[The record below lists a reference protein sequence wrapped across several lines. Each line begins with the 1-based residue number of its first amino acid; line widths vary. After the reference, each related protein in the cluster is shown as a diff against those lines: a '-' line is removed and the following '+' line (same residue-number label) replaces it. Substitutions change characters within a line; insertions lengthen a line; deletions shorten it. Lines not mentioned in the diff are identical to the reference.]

1 MVRMRFRIAIG
12 VTQFVAITAA
22 AAAQAG
28 PTFRTID
35 RGLHSG
41 YVRCLRIV
49 SLDDPAPS
57 NSGGADLL
65 IADLGTWRQFWVEH
79 ESLFASSRPI
89 PRINFRKNFV
99 IVSVGKCGGLF
110 SDEPEITTVERV
122 GKRLRVEIA
131 HSGSPNSGGGIPDY
145 ERGTPYHIVVA
156 RRPSRFISVAFEH
169 SNRSPL

>member
-1 MVRMRFRIAIG
+1 MVRSRFRIAIG
-12 VTQFVAITAA
+12 VAQLVAITAA

-35 RGLHSG
+35 RGLNSG
-41 YVRCLRIV
+41 YVSCPFFV

-65 IADLGTWRQFWVEH
+65 IADLGTWREFWAEH
-79 ESLFASSRPI
+79 ESIFASSRPI

-99 IVSVGKCGGLF
+99 IVSIGKCSSF
-110 SDEPEITTVERV
+110 IREETEITAVERA

-131 HSGSPNSGGGIPDY
+131 HIGLPGVIFPDFY
-145 ERGTPYHIVVA
+145 RWTPYHIVVA

-169 SNRSPL
+169 QN